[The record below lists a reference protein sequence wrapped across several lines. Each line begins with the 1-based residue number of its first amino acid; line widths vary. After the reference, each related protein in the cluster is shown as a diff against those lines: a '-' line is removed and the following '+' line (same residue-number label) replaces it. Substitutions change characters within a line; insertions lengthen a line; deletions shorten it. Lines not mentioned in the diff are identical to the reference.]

1 MSLHHGGRLREA
13 AARYKVPVANWLD
26 LSTGISPWSWPVPD
40 VPPRV
45 WQRLPEE
52 EDDLVAIA
60 ADYYRCPAP
69 WLLPVPGSQFA
80 IGRLPPL
87 MDPGTVALPAWGY
100 REHHNAW
107 RQSGHHCHHYR
118 SADELTALA
127 SDGAVDYAVVINPN
141 NPSTETLPADYLLAV
156 SEQLQ
161 RRGGCLVVDEAFAD
175 PLPGL
180 SLAPHCRPGLVVLR
194 SLGKFFGLAGIRLGF
209 VIAPPDLIARL
220 GNRLDPWAVSHPA
233 RWIGCRA
240 LADTRWQDQQRQRL
254 TSAGERWLHCLTA
267 MLPELSLNG
276 TALFVS
282 GTGSI
287 RDCHALYRSCARR
300 GLLLRLFDPV
310 DGQGMVRLG
319 LPPETHWAQ
328 AIERLA
334 VAIGER
340 Q

>member
-161 RRGGCLVVDEAFAD
+161 RRGGCLVVDES
-175 PLPGL
+175 PLGGV
-180 SLAPHCRPGLVVLR
+180 SL
-194 SLGKFFGLAGIRLGF
+194 
-209 VIAPPDLIARL
+209 
-220 GNRLDPWAVSHPA
+220 
-233 RWIGCRA
+233 RA
-240 LADTRWQDQQRQRL
+240 TIPRM
-254 TSAGERWLHCLTA
+254 H
-267 MLPELSLNG
+267 
-276 TALFVS
+276 
-282 GTGSI
+282 
-287 RDCHALYRSCARR
+287 RDIIS
-300 GLLLRLFDPV
+300 
-310 DGQGMVRLG
+310 
-319 LPPETHWAQ
+319 
-328 AIERLA
+328 
-334 VAIGER
+334 
-340 Q
+340 